1 MTKRVTIH
9 EARALL
15 DAGHKYL
22 DVRSIPE
29 FEGGRPAG
37 ATNVPIMHSQGGQMA
52 PNPDFLAV
60 MEACFPKDTPLV
72 VGCRSGQ
79 RSLRAATALAQA
91 GYAAVVDVLGGFGGD
106 GTNPGWGT
114 SGLPVEHGPSDYPA
128 LLARKK

>member
-1 MTKRVTIH
+1 MTKRVTVT
-9 EARALL
+9 EAKALL

-29 FEGGRPAG
+29 FEAGHPAG
-37 ATNVPIMHSQGGQMA
+37 STNVPLMHSQGGQMA

-79 RSLRAATALAQA
+79 RSLRAAGVLEQA
-91 GYAAVVDVLGGFGGD
+91 GFSRVVDVLGGFGGD
-106 GTNPGWGT
+106 ASNAGWAQ
-114 SGLPVEHGPSDYPA
+114 SNLPVDRTASDYPA

>member
-1 MTKRVTIH
+1 MTKRVTIT
-9 EARALL
+9 EANALL
-15 DAGHKYL
+15 ASGHKYL

-37 ATNVPIMHSQGGQMA
+37 AINVPLMHSQGGSMA

-60 MEACFPKDTPLV
+60 VEACFAKDTPLV

-79 RSLRAATALAQA
+79 RSARAATLLAQA
-91 GYAAVVDVLGGFGGD
+91 GYRNVVDLLGGFGGD
-106 GTNPGWGT
+106 ATHPGWGS
-114 SGLPVEHGPSDYPA
+114 SGLPVEAGPSDYPA